1 MNRRNLILTLAAAA
15 LLPSTVLFAAPGLCA
30 PSQSSCDKK
39 LEATIIN
46 LEKYNWE
53 IGRTQNLP
61 AAKKFLSD
69 FCFEILNDGT
79 LLSKDDVLGGVV
91 GDFSM
96 TPVEF
101 SDFHVVRLNEAT
113 VVVHYRIVVEF
124 IVSGAPEISGSYE
137 LRATSTY
144 SLIKGCWKYRWYQES
159 LMAFTPLGNN

>member
-15 LLPSTVLFAAPGLCA
+15 LLPSTALFAN
-30 PSQSSCDKK
+30 PSPCPPSLSSCDKK

-69 FCFEILNDGT
+69 FSFEILNDGT
-79 LLSKDDVLGGVV
+79 VLSKSDVLGGIV

-96 TPVEF
+96 TPLEF
-101 SDFHVVRLNEAT
+101 SDFNVVRLNEAT
-113 VVVHYRIVVEF
+113 VVVYYRIVVEF
-124 IVSGAPEISGSYE
+124 IVGGAPEISGTYE
-137 LRATSTY
+137 LRASSTY
-144 SLIKGCWKYRWYQES
+144 SMIKGCWKYRWYQES
-159 LMAFTPLGNN
+159 LMSFAPLANN